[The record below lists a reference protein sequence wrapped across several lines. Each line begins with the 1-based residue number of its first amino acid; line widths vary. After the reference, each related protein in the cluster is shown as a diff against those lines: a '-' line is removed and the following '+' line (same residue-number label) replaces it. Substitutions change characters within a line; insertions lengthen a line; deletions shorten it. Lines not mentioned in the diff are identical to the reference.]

1 MLLLECGKQYHP
13 MDPLH
18 ANLGILTTT
27 PPFYEG
33 WLGLSPLVSAHH
45 PEIDHNNIIFINSQ
59 DPNQAL

>member
-1 MLLLECGKQYHP
+1 